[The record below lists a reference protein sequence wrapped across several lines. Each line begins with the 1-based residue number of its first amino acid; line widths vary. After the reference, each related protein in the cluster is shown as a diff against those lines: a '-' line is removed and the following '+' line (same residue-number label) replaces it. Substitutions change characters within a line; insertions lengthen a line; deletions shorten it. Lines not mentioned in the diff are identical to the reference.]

1 MISLFRLDDRLIH
14 GQVVIGWGIKLNP
27 DKYVIIDDDI
37 EEWESDL
44 YLGCLENES
53 QGQILTTAQA
63 KERFKE
69 WQESKDHIVILIKCT
84 KTLKTLIEM
93 GVHLPDI
100 NVGGLHYLEGKK
112 QYLKCMYLYDDE
124 CETLRELIKN
134 NSITYQP
141 LPSDIRVDLKN
152 ILSEQSQKAN

>member
-27 DKYVIIDDDI
+27 DQYIIIDDDI
-37 EEWESDL
+37 EEWESEL

-53 QGQILTTAQA
+53 QGTIMTTDQA
-63 KERFKE
+63 KDHFIE
-69 WQESKDHIVILIKCT
+69 WTESNKHIVILIKCT
-84 KTLKTLIEM
+84 KTLKTLSEK
-93 GVHLPDI
+93 GVILPEI
-100 NVGGLHYLEGKK
+100 NIGGLHYLEGKK

-124 CETLRELIKN
+124 CETLRQLIKN

-141 LPSDIRVDLKN
+141 LPSDSRIDLNTVLTERSKVN
-152 ILSEQSQKAN
+152 